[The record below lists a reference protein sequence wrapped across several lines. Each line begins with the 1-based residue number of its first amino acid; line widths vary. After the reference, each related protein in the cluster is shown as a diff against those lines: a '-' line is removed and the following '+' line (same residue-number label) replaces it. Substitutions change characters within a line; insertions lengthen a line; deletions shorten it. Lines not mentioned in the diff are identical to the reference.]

1 MQLQNPPCVTCV
13 LGLSRSDHNMP
24 KLMQAI
30 PWRTVAFAFLAALAP
45 ITVALAAGLQLPTG
59 VTPPPEPSIESQW
72 ETALQASWRIPL
84 AAALGALLAFRP
96 RRRGTPTRQPAVVQ
110 TQIILA
116 IVGAVVMLVVG
127 SSVAR
132 AFGIVGAASLVR
144 YRAKIDDPKDAG
156 IMLSCLG
163 IGLAS
168 GVGLYFLAIFAT
180 LFIALVVGVLE
191 SFEPESYK
199 LFDLK
204 VKAAQAP
211 SIRPRVQQIL
221 RRNKI
226 PFELR
231 TAADDELVYEARVP
245 TEKKVDGIT
254 EAIHAIDNANEVE
267 WEEKKELKPK

>member
-1 MQLQNPPCVTCV
+1 MPDTKRTPPF
-13 LGLSRSDHNMP
+13 
-24 KLMQAI
+24 AI
-30 PWRTVAFAFLAALAP
+30 VVGCLLFLAP
-45 ITVALAAGLQLPTG
+45 IAIALGQNLPTQ
-59 VTPPPEPSIESQW
+59 TPPEPDIESQW
-72 ETALQASWRIPL
+72 WIALQASWRIPL
-84 AAALGALLAFRP
+84 AAALGAILAFRP
-96 RRRGTPTRQPAVVQ
+96 RRRGTPARQTAVVQ

-156 IMLSCLG
+156 IMLSTLG

-168 GVGLYFLAIFAT
+168 GVGLYVLAIFAT

-191 SFEPESYK
+191 SFEPESFK

-204 VKAAQAP
+204 VKAAEA
-211 SIRPRVQQIL
+211 SKIRPAVQNIL
-221 RRNKI
+221 RRNRI
-226 PFELR
+226 RYELR

-245 TEKKVDGIT
+245 VQKKVDGIT
-254 EAIHAIDNANEVE
+254 EAIHAIDSANEVE
-267 WEEKKELKPK
+267 WEEKKVKVQ

>member
-1 MQLQNPPCVTCV
+1 
-13 LGLSRSDHNMP
+13 MP
-24 KLMQAI
+24 TFTRRAI
-30 PWRTVAFAFLAALAP
+30 PVGSVVVIGLLILTVPAAIAW
-45 ITVALAAGLQLPTG
+45 AAGQQVPLGAAPD
-59 VTPPPEPSIESQW
+59 EPGFESQW
-72 ETALQASWRIPL
+72 ESIVQATRRIPL
-84 AAALGALLAFRP
+84 AAALGAILAFRP
-96 RRRGTPTRQPAVVQ
+96 RRRGTPARTTAVVQ

-156 IMLSCLG
+156 IMLSTLG

-180 LFIALVVGVLE
+180 IFIAIVVGALE
-191 SFEPESYK
+191 SFEPEGYK

-204 VKAAQAP
+204 IKAKDTTAL
-211 SIRPRVQQIL
+211 RPQVQTIL

-226 PFELR
+226 PYELR
-231 TAADDELVYEARVP
+231 TAGDDEIVYEARVP
-245 TEKKVDGIT
+245 VQKKTDGIT
-254 EAIHAIDNANEVE
+254 EAIHAIDAANEVE
-267 WEEKKELKPK
+267 WEEKKELKPT

>member
-1 MQLQNPPCVTCV
+1 MKNV
-13 LGLSRSDHNMP
+13 LRDSQWGGV
-24 KLMQAI
+24 AI
-30 PWRTVAFAFLAALAP
+30 LLLLVAANGALA
-45 ITVALAAGLQLPTG
+45 QLPG
-59 VTPPPEPSIESQW
+59 SAAAPEPVFESQW
-72 ETALQASWRIPL
+72 ESISQAVRRLPL
-84 AAALGALLAFRP
+84 AAALGAILAFRP
-96 RRRGTPTRQPAVVQ
+96 RRRGTPARQTAVVQ

-156 IMLSCLG
+156 IMLSTLG

-180 LFIALVVGVLE
+180 LFIAVVVGILE
-191 SFEPESYK
+191 SVEPEGFK

-204 VKAAQAP
+204 IKAKNATA
-211 SIRPRVQQIL
+211 IRPRVQLLL

-226 PFELR
+226 RYELR
-231 TAADDELVYEARVP
+231 SAGDDEIVYETRVP
-245 TEKKVDGIT
+245 AHLKTGGIT
-254 EAIHAIDNANEVE
+254 EAIHAIDAANEVE
-267 WEEKKELKPK
+267 WEEKKAMKPA

>member
-1 MQLQNPPCVTCV
+1 MKDLDQARERWLVVVPLLLLTAGVAMGQLPPNSAAAPEPDM
-13 LGLSRSDHNMP
+13 LSQWDSID
-24 KLMQAI
+24 QAI
-30 PWRTVAFAFLAALAP
+30 RRL
-45 ITVALAAGLQLPTG
+45 
-59 VTPPPEPSIESQW
+59 
-72 ETALQASWRIPL
+72 PL

-96 RRRGTPTRQPAVVQ
+96 RRKGTPARTTAVIQ

-116 IVGAVVMLVVG
+116 IVGAVVMIVVG

-156 IMLSCLG
+156 IMLSTLG

-180 LFIALVVGVLE
+180 VFIAIVVGLLE
-191 SFEPESYK
+191 SFEPEGYK

-204 VKAAQAP
+204 IKAQDATA
-211 SIRPRVQQIL
+211 IRPRVQQLL
-221 RRNKI
+221 RRNNI
-226 PFELR
+226 RYELR

-245 TEKKVDGIT
+245 VGKKVDGVT
-254 EAIHAIDNANEVE
+254 EAIHSIDAANEVE
-267 WEEKKELKPK
+267 WEEKKALTPK

>member
-1 MQLQNPPCVTCV
+1 MKRVNSKWPWLSAGV
-13 LGLSRSDHNMP
+13 LL
-24 KLMQAI
+24 L
-30 PWRTVAFAFLAALAP
+30 
-45 ITVALAAGLQLPTG
+45 LAAGPDAWAQLPSATA
-59 VTPPPEPSIESQW
+59 PEPEMQSQW
-72 ETALQASWRIPL
+72 ESIAQAVRRIPL
-84 AAALGALLAFRP
+84 AAALGAILAFRP
-96 RRRGTPTRQPAVVQ
+96 RRRGTPARTTAVVQ

-156 IMLSCLG
+156 IMLSTLG

-180 LFIALVVGVLE
+180 FFIAIVVLLLE
-191 SFEPESYK
+191 SFEPEGYK

-204 VKAAQAP
+204 IKAKDAP
-211 SIRPRVQQIL
+211 TIRPRVQLIL
-221 RRNKI
+221 RRNRI
-226 PFELR
+226 RYELR
-231 TAADDELVYEARVP
+231 SAADDEIVYETRVP
-245 TEKKVDGIT
+245 ANRKTDGIT
-254 EAIHAIDNANEVE
+254 EAIHAIDAANEVE

>member
-1 MQLQNPPCVTCV
+1 MLLLVAAATAVSGQ
-13 LGLSRSDHNMP
+13 
-24 KLMQAI
+24 I
-30 PWRTVAFAFLAALAP
+30 PSAAS
-45 ITVALAAGLQLPTG
+45 
-59 VTPPPEPSIESQW
+59 PEPVLESQW
-72 ETALQASWRIPL
+72 ESIAQAVRRIPL
-84 AAALGALLAFRP
+84 AAALGAILAFRP
-96 RRRGTPTRQPAVVQ
+96 RRRGTPARQTAVVQ

-156 IMLSCLG
+156 IMLSTLG

-180 LFIALVVGVLE
+180 IFIAIVVGILE
-191 SFEPESYK
+191 SVEPEGYK

-204 VKAAQAP
+204 IKAKDAP
-211 SIRPRVQQIL
+211 AIRPRVQLML

-226 PFELR
+226 RYELR
-231 TAADDELVYEARVP
+231 SASDDEIVYETRVP
-245 TEKKVDGIT
+245 AHLKTDGIT
-254 EAIHAIDNANEVE
+254 DAIHAIDVANEVE
-267 WEEKKELKPK
+267 WEEKKAMKPV

>member
-1 MQLQNPPCVTCV
+1 MKKDSQYWQW
-13 LGLSRSDHNMP
+13 GG
-24 KLMQAI
+24 
-30 PWRTVAFAFLAALAP
+30 VALLLLVAAATAALGQIP
-45 ITVALAAGLQLPTG
+45 SAAS
-59 VTPPPEPSIESQW
+59 PEPVMESQW
-72 ETALQASWRIPL
+72 ESIAQAVRRIPL
-84 AAALGALLAFRP
+84 AAALGAILAFRP
-96 RRRGTPTRQPAVVQ
+96 RRRGTPARQTAVVQ

-156 IMLSCLG
+156 IMLSTLG

-180 LFIALVVGVLE
+180 IFIALVVGILE
-191 SFEPESYK
+191 SVEPEGFK

-204 VKAAQAP
+204 IKAKDAP
-211 SIRPRVQQIL
+211 AIRPRVQLML

-226 PFELR
+226 RYELR
-231 TAADDELVYEARVP
+231 SASDDEIVYETRVP
-245 TEKKVDGIT
+245 AHLKTDGIT
-254 EAIHAIDNANEVE
+254 DAIHAIDAANEVE
-267 WEEKKELKPK
+267 WEEKKAMKPV

>member
-1 MQLQNPPCVTCV
+1 MKDIDKASERWLVVVPLLLMTAGVAWGQLPPNSAAAPEPDM
-13 LGLSRSDHNMP
+13 LSQWDSID
-24 KLMQAI
+24 QAI
-30 PWRTVAFAFLAALAP
+30 RRL
-45 ITVALAAGLQLPTG
+45 
-59 VTPPPEPSIESQW
+59 
-72 ETALQASWRIPL
+72 PL

-96 RRRGTPTRQPAVVQ
+96 RRKGTPARTTAVIQ

-156 IMLSCLG
+156 IMLSTLG

-180 LFIALVVGVLE
+180 VFIAIVVGLLE
-191 SFEPESYK
+191 SFEPEGYK

-204 VKAAQAP
+204 IKAQDATA
-211 SIRPRVQQIL
+211 IRPRVQQLL
-221 RRNKI
+221 RRNNI
-226 PFELR
+226 RYELR

-245 TEKKVDGIT
+245 VGKKVDGVT
-254 EAIHAIDNANEVE
+254 EAIHSIDAANEVE
-267 WEEKKELKPK
+267 WEEKKALTPK

>member
-1 MQLQNPPCVTCV
+1 MTKA
-13 LGLSRSDHNMP
+13 SRDWYWGGV
-24 KLMQAI
+24 AI
-30 PWRTVAFAFLAALAP
+30 LLFVIAATAAP
-45 ITVALAAGLQLPTG
+45 GQIPSAAS
-59 VTPPPEPSIESQW
+59 PEPMAESQW
-72 ETALQASWRIPL
+72 ESVSQAVRRIPL

-96 RRRGTPTRQPAVVQ
+96 RRRGTPARQTAVVQ

-156 IMLSCLG
+156 IMLSTLG

-180 LFIALVVGVLE
+180 IFIAIVVGILE
-191 SFEPESYK
+191 SVEPEGFK

-204 VKAAQAP
+204 IKAKDAP
-211 SIRPRVQQIL
+211 AIRPRVQLML
-221 RRNKI
+221 RRKKI
-226 PFELR
+226 RYELR
-231 TAADDELVYEARVP
+231 SASEDEIVYETRVP
-245 TEKKVDGIT
+245 AHLKTDGIT
-254 EAIHAIDNANEVE
+254 DAIHAIDAANEVE
-267 WEEKKELKPK
+267 WEEKKAMKQV

>member
-1 MQLQNPPCVTCV
+1 
-13 LGLSRSDHNMP
+13 MP
-24 KLMQAI
+24 LK
-30 PWRTVAFAFLAALAP
+30 RTALYTTIAGFLLCLAP
-45 ITVALAAGLQLPTG
+45 IAIAFALTQQLPSQS
-59 VTPPPEPSIESQW
+59 PPEPDSESQW
-72 ETALQASWRIPL
+72 WIALQASWRIPL
-84 AAALGALLAFRP
+84 AAALGAVLAFRP
-96 RRRGTPTRQPAVVQ
+96 RRRGTPARQTPVVQ

-156 IMLSCLG
+156 IMLSTLG

-168 GVGLYFLAIFAT
+168 GVGLYVLAIFAT
-180 LFIALVVGVLE
+180 VFIALVVGVLE

-204 VKAAQAP
+204 VKAKEAP
-211 SIRPRVQQIL
+211 RIRPAVQTIL
-221 RRNKI
+221 RRNRVL
-226 PFELR
+226 FELR

-245 TEKKVDGIT
+245 VQKKVDGIT
-254 EAIHAIDNANEVE
+254 EAIHAIDAANEVE
-267 WEEKKELKPK
+267 WEEKKGMKV

>member
-1 MQLQNPPCVTCV
+1 MP
-13 LGLSRSDHNMP
+13 RSD
-24 KLMQAI
+24 
-30 PWRTVAFAFLAALAP
+30 RTQLPLLIAAFLLLAP
-45 ITVALAAGLQLPTG
+45 IACAFAAGQQPTG
-59 VTPPPEPSIESQW
+59 LTPPEAPIESQW
-72 ETALQASWRIPL
+72 NIALQASWRIPL

-96 RRRGTPTRQPAVVQ
+96 RRRGTPARQTAVVQ

-116 IVGAVVMLVVG
+116 IVGSVVMLVVG

-156 IMLSCLG
+156 IMLSTLA

-168 GVGLYFLAIFAT
+168 GVGLYFLAIFST
-180 LFIALVVGVLE
+180 VFVALVVGVLE

-204 VKAAQAP
+204 IKANEASA
-211 SIRPRVQQIL
+211 IRPRVQQIL
-221 RRNKI
+221 QRNRI
-226 PFELR
+226 RYELR

-245 TEKKVDGIT
+245 IPKKVDGIT
-254 EAIHAIDNANEVE
+254 EAIHALDAANEVE
-267 WEEKKELKPK
+267 WDEKKEKTK